1 MLLDLHDGVDE
12 LEPLKGVDEL
22 EPLKGVDEL
31 ELLKGVDELD
41 LHDGV
46 VELELEV
53 LLAGEGEKQEADGVG
68 IRSCLTG
75 NSSLSVSLA
84 STSLSCAPSGSSPS
98 NEVALGSSAI
108 SRWDPSKTCKTILKE
123 TMAC

>member
-12 LEPLKGVDEL
+12 LEPLKGVE
-22 EPLKGVDEL
+22 EL

-46 VELELEV
+46 DEMEFEV
-53 LLAGEGEKQEADGVG
+53 PLAGEGEKQEADGTCKW
-68 IRSCLTG
+68 SCLAG
-75 NSSLSVSLA
+75 NFSLSASLA
-84 STSLSCAPSGSSPS
+84 PTSSAGAPSGSSPFS
-98 NEVALGSSAI
+98 NDFALDSSAI

>member
-12 LEPLKGVDEL
+12 LEPLKGVE
-22 EPLKGVDEL
+22 EL

-41 LHDGV
+41 LQDGV
-46 VELELEV
+46 VEMELEV

-68 IRSCLTG
+68 EWSCWAG
-75 NSSLSVSLA
+75 NFSLRVPMAPTSSA
-84 STSLSCAPSGSSPS
+84 CAPSGSSPS
-98 NEVALGSSAI
+98 SEVALGSSAI
-108 SRWDPSKTCKTILKE
+108 AISRWDPSKMCITILKE

>member
-12 LEPLKGVDEL
+12 LEPLN
-22 EPLKGVDEL
+22 GVDEL

-41 LHDGV
+41 LHIGV

-53 LLAGEGEKQEADGVG
+53 LLAGEGEKQEADGVDE
-68 IRSCLTG
+68 RSCLAG
-75 NSSLSVSLA
+75 NFSLRVPLAPTSSA
-84 STSLSCAPSGSSPS
+84 CAPSGSSPS
-98 NEVALGSSAI
+98 NEVALGSPAI
-108 SRWDPSKTCKTILKE
+108 SRWDPSKMCITILKE